1 MSAELN
7 SASLPIY
14 VPTSWAGVVPE
25 TEQAYDIRAARIGKG
40 RRTAAFSRANAI
52 LCDGTSK
59 IEFFVQ
65 EMTLGIGISGTTSQA
80 RYTRDF
86 YAHNLTL
93 PSLTI
98 KGQCLDQGDYGV
110 LTEFIHKAQ
119 KKAVGNAANNITQL
133 EIKGGGF
140 EVRHPKETL
149 GEGTMKGP
157 HKRTCVQGFVQR
169 IERKHKRGEY
179 APIFDFNF
187 SIAQSFAGIYEGI
200 SASVFENQQT
210 SWVSVLEGL
219 TTPYQPTY
227 SKQETATGSKPKAT
241 PAPLPESPPE
251 LKEAELVPQLPG
263 GGGFSG

>member
-7 SASLPIY
+7 SASLPLY
-14 VPTSWAGVVPE
+14 APTSWAGVVPE
-25 TEQAYDIRAARIGKG
+25 TEQAYDIRATRISEG
-40 RRTAAFSRANAI
+40 RRTAAFSHANAI

-59 IEFFVQ
+59 VEFFVQ
-65 EMTLGIGISGTTSQA
+65 EITLNVGISGTTSQA

-86 YAHNLTL
+86 YAHNIIL
-93 PSLTI
+93 PSLAV
-98 KGQCLDQGDYGV
+98 KAQCLDQGDYGV
-110 LTEFIHKAQ
+110 LTEFIHQAQ

-133 EIKGGGF
+133 EIKGGGIK
-140 EVRHPKETL
+140 VPRPI
-149 GEGTMKGP
+149 MKGP
-157 HKRTCVQGFVQR
+157 HERTCVQGFVLR
-169 IERKHKRGEY
+169 IERKYKKGEY

-227 SKQETATGSKPKAT
+227 SKQETATNSKPRST
-241 PAPLPESPPE
+241 PPPLSEAPPE
-251 LKEAELVPQLPG
+251 PNVLVSPLSG
-263 GGGFSG
+263 EGGF